1 MEWSST
7 LADRDVVLVR
17 EATPNGPR
25 VVVHGRGGPQFT
37 CQTYAEAEVR
47 ALAYAEQAHA
57 CVWYADA
64 RGRQL
69 VASFVRVALGT
80 PASAH
85 SE

>member
-17 EATPNGPR
+17 ETTATGPR
-25 VVVHGRGGPQFT
+25 VVVHGRSGPQFT
-37 CQTYAEAEVR
+37 CRTYAEAEER
-47 ALAYAEQAHA
+47 ALAYAEHVHA

-69 VASFVRVALGT
+69 VGSFMRVAVRT
-80 PASAH
+80 PAGAD
-85 SE
+85 